1 MLGIMPEKV
10 SILFPI
16 PIDKKDSH
24 LVAMTRQGIETQTY
38 PITLTEVI
46 EIQYVSSAPGA
57 YAAAINAAKEAATGS
72 YIVHTSLGVQWD
84 TSKLERQV
92 AHIESH
98 PDLPSSVH
106 HLTIQ
111 SENGQTQKFVCET
124 LKNYGA
130 QIGALLA
137 PPWAPGTTMLTQE
150 ASDKLGAHRNID
162 STLWEYALRQIGR
175 DASPQILEE
184 DLAIWRTDT
193 TGSKL
198 GLVTSGLQHR
208 FLKPYID
215 KSETAKLFS
224 NHQLISHIHG
234 DLIRNALYH
243 NNDDLDA
250 AHQICQD
257 VGNTSSLPEISYWH
271 GIIHRREPDFNNARS
286 WFQRSQD
293 LQANDTLYHAI
304 YNLLQRAIQM
314 PDYGNARE
322 IALQFLKHLQNQ
334 ETWDALYFLNLCET
348 QSQNKDPHLEKLLE
362 DIQAIEFQTLFHW
375 TFQQAIGATS

>member
-1 MLGIMPEKV
+1 MPEKV

-16 PIDKKDSH
+16 PTDKKDSN
-24 LVAMTRQGIETQTY
+24 LVSMTRQGIETQSY

-72 YIVHTSLGVQWD
+72 YIAHTALGVQWD

-92 AHIESH
+92 SHIESH
-98 PDLPSSVH
+98 AELPSSVH
-106 HLTIQ
+106 HLTVQ
-111 SENGQTQKFVCET
+111 SETGQTQKYVCET

-137 PPWAPGTTMLTQE
+137 PPWAPGTTILTKE
-150 ASDKLGAHRNID
+150 ASDQLGSHRNID
-162 STLWEYALRQIGR
+162 NTLWEYALRQIER
-175 DASPQILEE
+175 NATPQILEE
-184 DLAIWRTDT
+184 DLAIWRSDV
-193 TGSKL
+193 SNPKL

-215 KSETAKLFS
+215 KIETSTLFS
-224 NHQLISHIHG
+224 ENHLTSHIHG
-234 DLIRNALYH
+234 DLIRNALYQ

-250 AHQICQD
+250 AHQICQNA
-257 VGNTSSLPEISYWH
+257 GNDSDLPEISYWH

-286 WFQRSQD
+286 WFQKSQN
-293 LQANDTLYHAI
+293 LGVNDTLYRAT

-334 ETWDALYFLNLCET
+334 ETWDVFYFLNLCEA
-348 QSQNKDPHLEKLLE
+348 QAQNKDPHLEKLLE
-362 DIQAIEFQTLFHW
+362 DIQALEFQTLFHW
-375 TFQQAIGATS
+375 TFQKAIGIIP